1 MTREILFREGSSLQD
16 GYCNGCNDHATPEGT
31 TEHRV
36 WVLSARGASL
46 RFCATCRTELAIQ
59 IAERT
64 LASSAPKKRE
74 KAFQIHEDDARKLI
88 GPAPYVP
95 WGLVKEHEARALK
108 THDQDIE
115 TLHRR
120 GGLSLAELVA
130 VIEDRPWKA
139 MDTMTAL
146 SALARHIAEYERRK
160 GRG

>member
-1 MTREILFREGSSLQD
+1 MTREILFREGDSLVD
-16 GYCNGCNDHATPEGT
+16 GYCNGCNEHATPKGT
-31 TEHRV
+31 SEHCV
-36 WVLSARGASL
+36 WVLQARGASL
-46 RFCATCRTELAIQ
+46 RFCDDCRVELALQ

-64 LASSAPKKRE
+64 LASSPPKARE
-74 KAFQIHEDDARKLI
+74 KAFKIHDDDARKLI

-108 THDQDIE
+108 THDQDIA

-130 VIEDRPWKA
+130 VIEDRAWKS

-146 SALARHIAEYERRK
+146 AALARHIAEYEKRK
-160 GRG
+160 GRA